1 MSTVDESLA
10 KLGQSKIFTKLD
22 AKSGFWQIP
31 LCQESKLLTTFITPF
46 GRYCFNRL
54 PFGISSA
61 PEIFQR
67 IMSEILLDLDG
78 VICHMD
84 DILIHA
90 ADQAIHDQRVRAVLT
105 RLQEAGLTL
114 NEKCEF
120 SKTSIKFLGHIIDAN
135 GIHADPKKIEAVKNF
150 PAPTTVTELQRFM
163 GMVNQLAKFIPSLA
177 ETNAPLRH
185 LLHKDAVWVWDQ
197 PQQTAFQKVKDLL
210 ISRAVLAH
218 YDPRRETII
227 AADAS
232 ATGIGA
238 VLLQI
243 QHDGSRRPVCF
254 ISRSLSDAEKNYA
267 VIEKEALA
275 ATWACERF
283 NDYVM
288 GLNFTLETDHKPLVP
303 LFGTKELHKMPPRIQ
318 RFRLR
323 LMRYNPKVVHVSG
336 KDQITAD
343 ALSRAPVADP
353 DDSDL
358 DLIENVAA
366 LASQTVSILPAT
378 TRKLQEIRDSQKAD
392 EELHQVR
399 EYCTIGW
406 PVYMPENPLFKQ
418 YWLNR
423 EHLTI
428 IDDLLLF
435 DDRLVIPRCLRLD
448 ILGRL
453 HEGHLG
459 ITKCQALARTSVWW
473 PYIASEVEEMVN
485 KCTTCAIHRPEKK
498 EPLLPSSFP
507 ERPWERVGMDFLT
520 LHGKVYLS
528 IVDYYSR
535 WVETKLL
542 KSESSAE
549 TINQI
554 KSVFAVH
561 GIPDVVVSDNGP
573 QFSSNE
579 FTSFAASYG
588 FTHVTSSPKYPQSN
602 GEAERAVQTV
612 KLLLKKNKDP
622 YLALLMY
629 RSTPLQN
636 GLSPSQLLM
645 GRKLKTLVPVLPNT
659 LKPQTPDHDSVK
671 AKETASKEKQRQTFD
686 RRHAAKD
693 LPSLQPGDSVWVRD
707 MKRSGEVVAKAT
719 SPRSYIIRTE
729 KGTIRRN
736 RSAMVS
742 TPADGNNQLS
752 TPKASQTPQQPT
764 PDAQPTS
771 PAVLRSSLPQ
781 PSLTPNPGSAPCTR
795 SGRPVVKPNRLDL

>member
-1 MSTVDESLA
+1 
-10 KLGQSKIFTKLD
+10 
-22 AKSGFWQIP
+22 
-31 LCQESKLLTTFITPF
+31 
-46 GRYCFNRL
+46 
-54 PFGISSA
+54 
-61 PEIFQR
+61 
-67 IMSEILLDLDG
+67 
-78 VICHMD
+78 
-84 DILIHA
+84 
-90 ADQAIHDQRVRAVLT
+90 
-105 RLQEAGLTL
+105 
-114 NEKCEF
+114 
-120 SKTSIKFLGHIIDAN
+120 
-135 GIHADPKKIEAVKNF
+135 
-150 PAPTTVTELQRFM
+150 
-163 GMVNQLAKFIPSLA
+163 
-177 ETNAPLRH
+177 
-185 LLHKDAVWVWDQ
+185 
-197 PQQTAFQKVKDLL
+197 
-210 ISRAVLAH
+210 
-218 YDPRRETII
+218 
-227 AADAS
+227 
-232 ATGIGA
+232 
-238 VLLQI
+238 
-243 QHDGSRRPVCF
+243 
-254 ISRSLSDAEKNYA
+254 
-267 VIEKEALA
+267 
-275 ATWACERF
+275 
-283 NDYVM
+283 
-288 GLNFTLETDHKPLVP
+288 
-303 LFGTKELHKMPPRIQ
+303 
-318 RFRLR
+318 
-323 LMRYNPKVVHVSG
+323 
-336 KDQITAD
+336 
-343 ALSRAPVADP
+343 
-353 DDSDL
+353 
-358 DLIENVAA
+358 
-366 LASQTVSILPAT
+366 
-378 TRKLQEIRDSQKAD
+378 
-392 EELHQVR
+392 
-399 EYCTIGW
+399 
-406 PVYMPENPLFKQ
+406 
-418 YWLNR
+418 
-423 EHLTI
+423 
-428 IDDLLLF
+428 
-435 DDRLVIPRCLRLD
+435 
-448 ILGRL
+448 
-453 HEGHLG
+453 
-459 ITKCQALARTSVWW
+459 
-473 PYIASEVEEMVN
+473 MVN

-579 FTSFAASYG
+579 FTSFAASYM

-622 YLALLMY
+622 YMYLALLMY

-636 GLSPSQLLM
+636 GLSPSELLM